1 MNFGAQIKNL
11 RTSRNLTQEQMAQ
24 SLGISRQAVSN
35 WENDRNLPDIE
46 MLIIISQTF
55 KISLDELILGG
66 KNMNNMT
73 QKLIRDT
80 SENRRA
86 KLNFTSVLFGVVLFA
101 IGIICLVL
109 KVQGEYID
117 ENGLLHENFYLIP
130 IAFLFFTSGF
140 IVFLSVGIKNIF
152 YFAKTKEKKSVF
164 YISVAA
170 GAILLCIGLLLCLI
184 ASNSGANTAVTGII
198 LTIAGIALIIF
209 SIIKSKK

>member
-1 MNFGAQIKNL
+1 MNFGTQIKNL
-11 RTSRNLTQEQMAQ
+11 RTSKNLTQEEMAQ

-55 KISLDELILGG
+55 SISLDELILGG
-66 KNMNNMT
+66 KDMNNMT
-73 QKLIRDT
+73 EKLIKDT

-86 KLNFTSVLFGVVLFA
+86 KMNFASVLLGIVLFA

-109 KVQGEYID
+109 KA
-117 ENGLLHENFYLIP
+117 NGDYVDTNSLLHESFYLIP
-130 IAFLFFTSGF
+130 LAFLFFAAGF

-164 YISVAA
+164 YILVAA
-170 GAILLCIGLLLCLI
+170 GVALLCVGLFLCLV
-184 ASNSGANTAVTGII
+184 ASNSGANTATAGIA
-198 LTIAGIALIIF
+198 LAVAGIALIIF
-209 SIIKSKK
+209 SIIKNKN